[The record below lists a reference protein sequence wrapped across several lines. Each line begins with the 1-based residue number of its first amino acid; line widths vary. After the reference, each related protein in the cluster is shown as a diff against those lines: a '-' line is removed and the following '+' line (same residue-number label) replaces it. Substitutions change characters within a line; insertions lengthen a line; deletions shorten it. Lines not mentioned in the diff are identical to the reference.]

1 MKQINLKLD
10 NKLDLDKFLESKE
23 IKQKMEE
30 SKSILVQVFVNFKI
44 KEGISNIKNTIKIIK
59 EKMPKA
65 IVVGITTAG
74 EIINGEIVENDSV
87 ISITFFKNTKL
98 KSFGVAYNT
107 KLKSFGL
114 PYNYEKE
121 EKIGENL
128 GEQIASSYS
137 NISGVLI
144 LAAILNPNIFINSL
158 MKKIKNTFIFGGSAS
173 TGFDENGMEAM
184 VFNGEE
190 IFKQG
195 LVVVVFSGENLHIE
209 KQSYLGWEPLSRE
222 LTITKDN
229 EDFLV
234 KEIEGKTPFSI
245 FEKYLGIRKNEYN
258 FLNSLE
264 FPILL
269 EVNGEKIARVLVK
282 YNEDGTVYGG
292 WNFKKGDKFRIGY
305 GDPNNI
311 IKNAKIIHEKMKKF
325 NPEVMLIYTSHARLV
340 FLKEDEK
347 LEIEP
352 LGKISPIAGS
362 YTYGELGVMGE
373 DAVWQNLSMVVIG
386 MREGEPK
393 NNIECDEVED
403 EQIETINLSQMTL
416 VSRLVHF
423 IKAVVQDY
431 EESQNKLEI
440 LSITDKLTGLNNR
453 GKIDEILK
461 EEMNNMKI
469 NKTNLSIVLLD
480 IDHFKLVNDTY
491 GHHIGDVVLKGIA
504 KILKSNI
511 RKKDSVGRW
520 GGEEFM
526 IILKD
531 TSLENATHIAERIRK
546 TINNYDFEQ
555 VGKISASFG
564 VIEVN
569 EIEDEIKALNR
580 VDKALYEAKNTGRNK
595 VVFIKYK

>member
-1 MKQINLKLD
+1 MKQVNIKVN
-10 NKLDLDKFLESKE
+10 NKLDLDKFLQSKD
-23 IKQKMEE
+23 IKQNIEK
-30 SKSILVQVFVNFKI
+30 SKSILVQVFVNIKTI
-44 KEGISNIKNTIKIIK
+44 KEIDYIKNSIKTIE

-65 IVVGITTAG
+65 IVVGMTTG
-74 EIINGEIVENDSV
+74 SQIINGEIEDNDTV

-98 KSFGVAYNT
+98 KSFAI
-107 KLKSFGL
+107 
-114 PYNYEKE
+114 PYSWGQE
-121 EKIGENL
+121 EIVGNDLGQKIMN
-128 GEQIASSYS
+128 SYTS
-137 NISGVLI
+137 VSAVLI
-144 LAAILNPNIFINSL
+144 FITTFFMNYKQSIDL
-158 MKKIKNTFIFGGSAS
+158 ICEKIKNVFVFGGAASADFES
-173 TGFDENGMEAM
+173 NGIVQM
-184 VFNGEE
+184 VFYGQENLTSG
-190 IFKQG
+190 I
-195 LVVVVFSGENLHIE
+195 VAVVFSGENLQIE

-222 LTITKDN
+222 LTITKVN
-229 EDFLV
+229 EDLIV

-245 FEKYLGIRKNEYN
+245 YEKYLGIKKNEYN
-258 FLNSLE
+258 FVNAVE
-264 FPILL
+264 FPILS
-269 EVNGEKIARVLVK
+269 EVNGKKLATVFAK
-282 YNEDGTVYGG
+282 YNEDESVYGG
-292 WNFKKGDKFRIGY
+292 WNFKKGDKVRIGY
-305 GDPNNI
+305 GDPN
-311 IKNAKIIHEKMKKF
+311 KIIRNTKYIHKKMKKF
-325 NPEVMLIYTSHARLV
+325 NPEAMFIYTCHSRII
-340 FLKEDEK
+340 FLKEDER

-352 LGKISPIAGS
+352 LGDIAPIAGG
-362 YTYGELGVMGE
+362 YTYGELCGVGE
-373 DAVWQNLSMVVIG
+373 NVFLQNLAMVVIG
-386 MREGEPK
+386 MREEEPK
-393 NNIECDEVED
+393 NNTECNEVED

-595 VVFIKYK
+595 VVSIK